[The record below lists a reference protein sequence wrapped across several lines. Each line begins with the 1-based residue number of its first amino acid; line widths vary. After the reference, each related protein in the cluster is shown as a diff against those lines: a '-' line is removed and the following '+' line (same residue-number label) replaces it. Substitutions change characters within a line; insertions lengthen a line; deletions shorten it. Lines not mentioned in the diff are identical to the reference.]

1 MMTINTFLLVLSR
14 FSACGNITNTPN
26 MLSHSVLKMWS
37 VVVQVACCAHMG
49 SCYFPLGPMNWH
61 TMGKKMVL
69 DSQLSREEKQSP
81 LVYTR
86 HAQNL
91 NWIHETGI
99 VSTYRVNGQNTI
111 GKPSVRRQHD
121 QSGPSIPSV
130 SSDQAFQTPDSKHAV
145 PLFWEINFHMEREKL
160 KNIVLTQAKVE
171 NVVDQSKKCWRKATL
186 THQTNVQHC
195 YA

>member
-1 MMTINTFLLVLSR
+1 
-14 FSACGNITNTPN
+14 
-26 MLSHSVLKMWS
+26 MLSHPALKRCS
-37 VVVQVACCAHMG
+37 VVVQAACCAHMR
-49 SCYFPLGPMNWH
+49 SCYFPLGPMTRH
-61 TMGKKMVL
+61 TMGKKMVF
-69 DSQLSREEKQSP
+69 DSQLSGEEKQSP

-91 NWIHETGI
+91 NWIHETRI
-99 VSTYRVNGQNTI
+99 VSAYRVNVQSTS
-111 GKPSVRRQHD
+111 GKPSVRLQHD

-130 SSDQAFQTPDSKHAV
+130 SSDQSLQNPDSKHAV
-145 PLFWEINFHMEREKL
+145 PLFWEVNFHMEREKQ

-171 NVVDQSKKCWRKATL
+171 NVVDQSKKCWRKASL